1 MPRAKKKPAPKKKRA
16 PAGLSGTQKDA
27 LQSMRDRNLDSLPEK
42 LKRGEVDPGAAADP
56 TPGRGTFGDGNLDPE
71 EMEKFNIAQRPAM
84 NETQRIS
91 KIICEH
97 LDEFYSRGGKFQ
109 WTCGFFPPTDPRA
122 TKGGDGF
129 QPLTTGMIGEAW
141 STQLQVELG
150 LTIFNGALCWN
161 GRGTFE
167 RHMICVKTKQLQ
179 ERQLLAKE
187 EASKQQLRH
196 PESVAG
202 ERMGR
207 MEVTEKVT
215 KLPVVPVSQDG
226 NPNDGGT
233 LNTD

>member
-1 MPRAKKKPAPKKKRA
+1 MPAKKKPGPKKKRQ
-16 PAGLSGTQKDA
+16 PAALSGTQRDA
-27 LQSMRDRNLDSLPEK
+27 IASMTDRNLDSLPQK
-42 LKRGEVDPGAAADP
+42 LKDGKVDPGDSADP
-56 TPGRGTFGDGNLDPE
+56 TPGRGTHGDGVLDPE
-71 EMEKFNIAQRPAM
+71 EFEKFSIEQRPSM
-84 NETQRIS
+84 NETQRMS

-109 WTCGFFPPTDPRA
+109 WTCGYFPPTDPRA
-122 TKGGDGF
+122 NKGDGF
-129 QPLTTGMIGEAW
+129 QPLTTEMIGKAW
-141 STQLQVELG
+141 SAQLQLELG
-150 LTIFNGALCWN
+150 LTEFNGALCWN

-167 RHMICVKTKQLQ
+167 RHIICVKTKQLQ

-196 PESVAG
+196 PEAVAG

-207 MEVTEKVT
+207 MEVTEKVQ

-226 NPNDGGT
+226 NPNEGGT

>member
-1 MPRAKKKPAPKKKRA
+1 MAVAKKKPAPKKKRA
-16 PAGLSGTQKDA
+16 PAGLSGTQNDA
-27 LQSMRDRNLDSLPEK
+27 IQSMRDRNLDSLPGK
-42 LKRGEVDPGAAADP
+42 LKRGEIDPGDSADP
-56 TPGRGTFGDGNLDPE
+56 TPGRGTFGDGVLDPE
-71 EMEKFNIAQRPAM
+71 EFEKFTIANRPAM

-97 LDEFYSRGGKFQ
+97 LNEFYSRNGKFQ

-122 TKGGDGF
+122 AKGDGF
-129 QPLTTGMIGEAW
+129 QPLTTEMIGEAW

-150 LTIFNGALCWN
+150 LTVFNGALCWN

-167 RHMICVKTKQLQ
+167 RHIICVKTKQLQ

-196 PESVAG
+196 PEAVAG

-207 MEVTEKVT
+207 MEVTERTT
-215 KLPVVPVSQDG
+215 KLPLVPVSQDG

-233 LNTD
+233 LTPD

>member
-1 MPRAKKKPAPKKKRA
+1 MPGAKKKTAPKKKRK
-16 PAGLSGTQKDA
+16 PAALSGTQRDA
-27 LQSMRDRNLDSLPEK
+27 IRSMRDRKLDSLPQK
-42 LKRGEVDPGAAADP
+42 LKDGKVDPGDAADP
-56 TPGRGTFGDGNLDPE
+56 TPGRGTHGDGNLDPE
-71 EMEKFNIAQRPAM
+71 AFEKFTIAQRPTM

-97 LDEFYSRGGKFQ
+97 LDEFYSRNGKFQ
-109 WTCGFFPPTDPRA
+109 WTSSFFLPTDPRA
-122 TKGGDGF
+122 NGADGF
-129 QPLTTGMIGEAW
+129 QVLNVEMIGEAW
-141 STQLQVELG
+141 STQLQHELG
-150 LTIFNGALCWN
+150 LTVFNGALCWN

-167 RHMICVKTKQLQ
+167 RHIICVKTKQLQ

-196 PESVAG
+196 PEAVAG

-207 MEVTEKVT
+207 MEVTETVT
-215 KLPVVPVSQDG
+215 KLPLVPVSQDG